1 VFNREASRVMRFIIV
16 YKLYLRMKTREAL
29 VEKQIQWILSYV
41 QGESADIW
49 KENLLE
55 DFKSGEVE
63 FGLAREFLLEL
74 RK

>member
-1 VFNREASRVMRFIIV
+1 
-16 YKLYLRMKTREAL
+16 MKTRKAL

-55 DFKSGEVE
+55 DFELGEVE

-74 RK
+74 RKLFKGENKELVKVAELKRM

>member
-1 VFNREASRVMRFIIV
+1 MRFIIV
-16 YKLYLRMKTREAL
+16 YKLYLRMKTRKAL

-55 DFKSGEVE
+55 DFELGEVE